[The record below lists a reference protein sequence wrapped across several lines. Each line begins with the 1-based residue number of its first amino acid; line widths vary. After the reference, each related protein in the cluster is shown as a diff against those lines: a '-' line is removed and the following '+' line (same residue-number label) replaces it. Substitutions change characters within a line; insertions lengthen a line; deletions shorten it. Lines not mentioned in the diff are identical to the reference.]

1 MNSRTWLVQRLMVCY
16 LPDIA
21 SVSRRWWNR
30 AGKSL
35 GHRAVEAASPT
46 MRTLASIIML
56 LLLLVITPAAT
67 SAATIVCLGDS
78 LTAGQGVDE
87 DQAYPAVLQRLAA
100 ADKLPWTVVNAG
112 VSGDTS
118 AGGLRRVAWLVKGKP
133 DWVFIAL
140 GANDGLR
147 GQPASATQDNLTG
160 MVERFR
166 AAGVKVALGGMR
178 LPTNYGE
185 EYRTAFSAVFPHVAQ
200 QHTVPLLPFLLE
212 GVGGVPKL
220 NQADGIHP
228 TVEGHEVIARLVYG
242 FLRPLVETRTE
253 TTP

>member
-1 MNSRTWLVQRLMVCY
+1 
-16 LPDIA
+16 
-21 SVSRRWWNR
+21 
-30 AGKSL
+30 
-35 GHRAVEAASPT
+35 
-46 MRTLASIIML
+46 MRTLVSVIASL
-56 LLLLVITPAAT
+56 LLMVFTPAT
-67 SAATIVCLGDS
+67 TPAATIVCLGDS
-78 LTAGQGVDE
+78 LTAGHGVDE
-87 DQAYPAVLQRLAA
+87 DQAFPAVLQRLAT
-100 ADKLPWTVVNAG
+100 ADQLTWTVVNAG

-147 GQPASATQDNLTG
+147 GQPASATRDNLTA

-185 EYRTAFSAVFPHVAQ
+185 EYRTAFAAVFPQVAQ

-212 GVGGVPKL
+212 GVGGVAKL

-228 TVEGHEVIARLVYG
+228 TVEGQELIARAVYV
-242 FLRPLVETRTE
+242 FMRPLVEAKTE
-253 TTP
+253 STP

>member
-1 MNSRTWLVQRLMVCY
+1 
-16 LPDIA
+16 
-21 SVSRRWWNR
+21 
-30 AGKSL
+30 
-35 GHRAVEAASPT
+35 
-46 MRTLASIIML
+46 MRTLVSVIASL
-56 LLLLVITPAAT
+56 LLMVFTSATTP
-67 SAATIVCLGDS
+67 AATIVCLGDS
-78 LTAGQGVDE
+78 LTAGHGVDE
-87 DQAYPAVLQRLAA
+87 DQAFPAVLQRLAT
-100 ADKLPWTVVNAG
+100 ADQLTWTVVNAG

-147 GQPASATQDNLTG
+147 GQPASATRDNLTA

-185 EYRTAFSAVFPHVAQ
+185 EYRTAFAAVFPQVAQ

-212 GVGGVPKL
+212 GVGGVAKL

-228 TVEGHEVIARLVYG
+228 TVEGQELIARAVYV
-242 FLRPLVETRTE
+242 FMRPLVEAKTE
-253 TTP
+253 STP

>member
-1 MNSRTWLVQRLMVCY
+1 MR
-16 LPDIA
+16 
-21 SVSRRWWNR
+21 
-30 AGKSL
+30 SL
-35 GHRAVEAASPT
+35 AT
-46 MRTLASIIML
+46 FF
-56 LLLLVITPAAT
+56 LLLVSLGAAP
-67 SAATIVCLGDS
+67 AATIVCLGDS
-78 LTAGQGVDE
+78 LTAGHGVDE
-87 DQAYPAVLQRLAA
+87 DQAFPAVLQRLAA
-100 ADKLPWTVVNAG
+100 ADKLSWTVVNAG

-147 GQPASATQDNLTG
+147 GQPASATRENIVA

-185 EYRTAFSAVFPHVAQ
+185 DYRTAFAAVFPQVAKEQ
-200 QHTVPLLPFLLE
+200 TVPLLPFLLD
-212 GVGGVPKL
+212 GVGGVARL

-228 TVEGHEVIARLVYG
+228 TVEGQEMIARSVYT
-242 FLRPLVETRTE
+242 FLRPLVEARVE
-253 TTP
+253 TKP

>member
-1 MNSRTWLVQRLMVCY
+1 
-16 LPDIA
+16 
-21 SVSRRWWNR
+21 
-30 AGKSL
+30 
-35 GHRAVEAASPT
+35 
-46 MRTLASIIML
+46 MRTLVSVIASL
-56 LLLLVITPAAT
+56 LLMVFTSATTP
-67 SAATIVCLGDS
+67 AATIVCLGDS
-78 LTAGQGVDE
+78 LTAGHGVDE
-87 DQAYPAVLQRLAA
+87 DQAFPAVLQRLAT
-100 ADKLPWTVVNAG
+100 ADQLTWTVVNAG

-133 DWVFIAL
+133 DWVFVAL

-147 GQPASATQDNLTG
+147 GQPASATRDNLTA

-185 EYRTAFSAVFPHVAQ
+185 EYRTAFAAVFPQVAQ

-212 GVGGVPKL
+212 GVGGVAKL

-228 TVEGHEVIARLVYG
+228 TVEGQELIARAVYV
-242 FLRPLVETRTE
+242 LMRPLVEAKTE
-253 TTP
+253 STP

>member
-1 MNSRTWLVQRLMVCY
+1 MRILLSVIAPLFFLVVT
-16 LPDIA
+16 
-21 SVSRRWWNR
+21 S
-30 AGKSL
+30 
-35 GHRAVEAASPT
+35 
-46 MRTLASIIML
+46 
-56 LLLLVITPAAT
+56 AT
-67 SAATIVCLGDS
+67 APAATIVCLGDS

-87 DQAYPAVLQRLAA
+87 DQAFPAVLQRLAA
-100 ADKLPWTVVNAG
+100 ADKLMWTVVNAG

-147 GQPASATQDNLTG
+147 GQPASATRDNLTG

-185 EYRTAFSAVFPHVAQ
+185 DYRTAFAAVFPQVAQ

-212 GVGGVPKL
+212 GVGGVPGL

-228 TVEGHEVIARLVYG
+228 TVKGQELIARSVYA
-242 FLRPLVETRTE
+242 FLRPLVETRAE
-253 TTP
+253 STP

>member
-1 MNSRTWLVQRLMVCY
+1 
-16 LPDIA
+16 
-21 SVSRRWWNR
+21 
-30 AGKSL
+30 
-35 GHRAVEAASPT
+35 
-46 MRTLASIIML
+46 MRTLVSVIASL
-56 LLLLVITPAAT
+56 LLMVFTSATTP
-67 SAATIVCLGDS
+67 AATIVCLGDS
-78 LTAGQGVDE
+78 LTAGHGVDE
-87 DQAYPAVLQRLAA
+87 DQAFPAVLQRLAT
-100 ADKLPWTVVNAG
+100 ADQLTWTVVNAG

-133 DWVFIAL
+133 DWVFVAL

-147 GQPASATQDNLTG
+147 GQPASATRDNLTA

-185 EYRTAFSAVFPHVAQ
+185 EYRTAFAAVFPQVAQ

-212 GVGGVPKL
+212 GVGGVAKL

-228 TVEGHEVIARLVYG
+228 TVEGQELIARAVYV
-242 FLRPLVETRTE
+242 FMRPLVEAKTE
-253 TTP
+253 STP

>member
-1 MNSRTWLVQRLMVCY
+1 
-16 LPDIA
+16 
-21 SVSRRWWNR
+21 
-30 AGKSL
+30 
-35 GHRAVEAASPT
+35 
-46 MRTLASIIML
+46 MRTFMSVIV
-56 LLLLVITPAAT
+56 LLLVIAT
-67 SAATIVCLGDS
+67 APAATIVCLGDS

-87 DQAYPAVLQRLAA
+87 DQAFPAVVQRLAT
-100 ADKLPWTVVNAG
+100 ADRLNWTVVNAG

-147 GQPASATQDNLTG
+147 GQPASATRDNLSA

-185 EYRTAFSAVFPHVAQ
+185 DYRTAFTAVFPQVAKEQ
-200 QHTVPLLPFLLE
+200 AVPLLPFLLD
-212 GVGGVPKL
+212 GVGGVARL

-228 TVEGHEVIARLVYG
+228 TAEGQELIARAVYA
-242 FLRPLVETRTE
+242 FLRPLVEAPLG

>member
-1 MNSRTWLVQRLMVCY
+1 MR
-16 LPDIA
+16 
-21 SVSRRWWNR
+21 
-30 AGKSL
+30 SL
-35 GHRAVEAASPT
+35 A
-46 MRTLASIIML
+46 LSIV
-56 LLLLVITPAAT
+56 LLLVIST
-67 SAATIVCLGDS
+67 SPAATIVCLGDS

-87 DQAYPAVLQRLAA
+87 DQAFPAVMQRLAT
-100 ADKLPWTVVNAG
+100 ADNLDWRVVNAG

-147 GQPASATQDNLTG
+147 GQPATATRDNLIA

-185 EYRTAFSAVFPHVAQ
+185 DYRNAFAAVFAEVAKERS
-200 QHTVPLLPFLLE
+200 VPLLPFLLE
-212 GVGGVPKL
+212 GVGGVPGL
-220 NQADGIHP
+220 NQGDGIHP
-228 TVEGHEVIARLVYG
+228 TVEGHEILARSVYS
-242 FLRPLVETRTE
+242 FLRPLVETGAE

>member
-1 MNSRTWLVQRLMVCY
+1 
-16 LPDIA
+16 
-21 SVSRRWWNR
+21 
-30 AGKSL
+30 
-35 GHRAVEAASPT
+35 
-46 MRTLASIIML
+46 MRTLVSVIASL
-56 LLLLVITPAAT
+56 LLMVFAPATTP
-67 SAATIVCLGDS
+67 AATIVCLGDS
-78 LTAGQGVDE
+78 LTAGHGVDE
-87 DQAYPAVLQRLAA
+87 DHAFPAVLQRLAT
-100 ADKLPWTVVNAG
+100 ADQLTWTVVNAG

-133 DWVFIAL
+133 DWVFVAL

-147 GQPASATQDNLTG
+147 GQPASATRDNLTA

-185 EYRTAFSAVFPHVAQ
+185 EYRTAFAAVFPQVAQ

-212 GVGGVPKL
+212 GVGGVAKL

-228 TVEGHEVIARLVYG
+228 TVEGQELIARAVYV
-242 FLRPLVETRTE
+242 FMRPLVEAKTE
-253 TTP
+253 STP

>member
-1 MNSRTWLVQRLMVCY
+1 MRRLVHIV
-16 LPDIA
+16 
-21 SVSRRWWNR
+21 
-30 AGKSL
+30 
-35 GHRAVEAASPT
+35 
-46 MRTLASIIML
+46 ML
-56 LLLLVITPAAT
+56 LLAIVSAP
-67 SAATIVCLGDS
+67 AATIVCLGDS

-87 DQAYPAVLQRLAA
+87 DQAFPAVMQRLAE
-100 ADKLPWTVVNAG
+100 ADKLDWTVVNAG

-147 GQPASATQDNLTG
+147 GQPASATRDNLVA
-160 MVERFR
+160 MIARFR

-185 EYRTAFSAVFPHVAQ
+185 DYRTAFAAVFPEVARE
-200 QHTVPLLPFLLE
+200 HAVPLLPFLLD
-212 GVGGVPKL
+212 GVGGVQRL

-228 TVEGHEVIARLVYG
+228 TVEGQELIARSVYA
-242 FLRPLVETRTE
+242 FMRPLVEARKE
-253 TTP
+253 STP

>member
-1 MNSRTWLVQRLMVCY
+1 
-16 LPDIA
+16 
-21 SVSRRWWNR
+21 
-30 AGKSL
+30 
-35 GHRAVEAASPT
+35 
-46 MRTLASIIML
+46 MRTLVSVIASL
-56 LLLLVITPAAT
+56 LLMVFTSATTP
-67 SAATIVCLGDS
+67 AATIVCLGDS
-78 LTAGQGVDE
+78 LTAGHGVDE
-87 DQAYPAVLQRLAA
+87 DQAFPAVLQRLAT
-100 ADKLPWTVVNAG
+100 ADQLTWTVVNAG

-133 DWVFIAL
+133 DWVFVAL

-147 GQPASATQDNLTG
+147 GQPASATRDNLTA

-185 EYRTAFSAVFPHVAQ
+185 EYRTAFAAVFPQVAQ

-228 TVEGHEVIARLVYG
+228 TVEGQELIARAVYV
-242 FLRPLVETRTE
+242 FMRPLVEAKTE
-253 TTP
+253 STP

>member
-1 MNSRTWLVQRLMVCY
+1 MVSA
-16 LPDIA
+16 DG
-21 SVSRRWWNR
+21 VV
-30 AGKSL
+30 SL
-35 GHRAVEAASPT
+35 GHRQRLPPMVESRGKVVGSSRGGHSISA
-46 MRTLASIIML
+46 MRTLVSIIAL
-56 LLLLVITPAAT
+56 LLLITTAP
-67 SAATIVCLGDS
+67 AATIVCLGDS

-87 DQAYPAVLQRLAA
+87 DQAFPAVLQRLAV
-100 ADKLPWTVVNAG
+100 ADKLTWTVVNAG

-147 GQPASATQDNLTG
+147 GQPASATRDNLTA

-166 AAGVKVALGGMR
+166 AAGVKVALGGMH

-185 EYRTAFSAVFPHVAQ
+185 DYRTAFAAVFPQVAQ
-200 QHTVPLLPFLLE
+200 QHAVPLLPFLLE
-212 GVGGVPKL
+212 GVGGIPRL

-228 TVEGHEVIARLVYG
+228 TTEGQELIARSVYN
-242 FLRPLVETRTE
+242 FLRPLVEARTE

>member
-1 MNSRTWLVQRLMVCY
+1 MR
-16 LPDIA
+16 
-21 SVSRRWWNR
+21 
-30 AGKSL
+30 SL
-35 GHRAVEAASPT
+35 
-46 MRTLASIIML
+46 LAIIVL
-56 LLLLVITPAAT
+56 WSFALNVH
-67 SAATIVCLGDS
+67 AATIVCLGDS

-87 DQAYPAVLQRLAA
+87 DQAFPAVMQRLAA
-100 ADKLPWTVVNAG
+100 ADKLDWTVVNAG

-147 GQPASATQDNLTG
+147 GQPASATHDNLVA
-160 MVERFR
+160 MVGRFR

-185 EYRTAFSAVFPHVAQ
+185 DYRTAFAAVFPQVAQ
-200 QHTVPLLPFLLE
+200 EHTVPLLPFLLE
-212 GVGGVPKL
+212 GVGGVPRL

-228 TVEGHEVIARLVYG
+228 TVEGQELLARSVYT
-242 FLRPLVETRTE
+242 FLRPLVEAPAE
-253 TTP
+253 PAK